1 MSKLPLYVFKVIII
15 GEPAVGKTSL
25 VKQYVTDQFSQE
37 YKSTMGANIYLKTV
51 EMEDGTKV
59 KFTLWDIA
67 GQRERFAQMQN
78 IYFQGAQG
86 CIIVYDMSRKV
97 TFTKIEEAWVPSLGK
112 FMTEPNYQKILIAN
126 KVDLPDKEVS
136 PEEGEQLRVKLGC
149 NSFLQ
154 TSAKENIAVDES
166 FTTLAKLLISNFQ
179 DK

>member
-51 EMEDGTKV
+51 EMEDGVKV

-86 CIIVYDMSRKV
+86 CIIVYDISRRV
-97 TFTKIEEAWVPSLGK
+97 TFSKIEEAWVPSLSK

-126 KVDLPDKEVS
+126 KVDLPEKEVS
-136 PEEGEQLRVKLGC
+136 DEEGEQLKDKLGC
-149 NSFLQ
+149 SNFLK

-166 FTTLAKLLISNFQ
+166 FTTLAKLLVSNFQ
-179 DK
+179 D

>member
-25 VKQYVTDQFSQE
+25 VKQYVTDKFSQE

-51 EMEDGTKV
+51 ELEDGTKI

-86 CIIVYDMSRKV
+86 CIIVYDISRRS
-97 TFTKIEEAWVPSLGK
+97 TYNRIETEWIPSLEK

-126 KVDLPDKEVS
+126 KIDLPEKEVS
-136 PEEGEQLRVKLGC
+136 EDDGKNLMKKLGC
-149 NSFLQ
+149 ADFLQ
-154 TSAKENIAVDES
+154 TSAKENIQVDES
-166 FTTLAKLLISNFQ
+166 FTTLARLLVKNF
-179 DK
+179 

>member
-51 EMEDGTKV
+51 EMEDGIKV

-86 CIIVYDMSRKV
+86 CIIVYDISRRV
-97 TFTKIEEAWVPSLGK
+97 TYTKIEEAWIPSLEK

-126 KVDLPDKEVS
+126 KVDLTDKQVS
-136 PEEGEQLRVKLGC
+136 PEEGEELKTRLGC
-149 NSFLQ
+149 SNFLQ

-166 FTTLAKLLISNFQ
+166 FTTLAKLLVNNFQ
-179 DK
+179 E